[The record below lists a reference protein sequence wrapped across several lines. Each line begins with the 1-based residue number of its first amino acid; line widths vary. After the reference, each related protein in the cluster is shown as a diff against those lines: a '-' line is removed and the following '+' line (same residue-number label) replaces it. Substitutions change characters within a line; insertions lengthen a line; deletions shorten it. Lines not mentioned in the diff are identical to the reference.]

1 MLRYVYTETEEH
13 CIVDLFRTWSKTL
26 TAARVINAIPI
37 EEHKDIFVLSARPFA
52 QKAVKEFAKQIG
64 ATAIEGD
71 NSIETFAAK
80 LHSSSIKPRLLIV
93 ADSKTDRKAVAE
105 AFYSN
110 IRIPVIAFA
119 DVDASMRYVD
129 IGIPGNLTNK
139 RCIARLFW
147 LLGKTVR
154 RTRNQRWRVPVL
166 SILVVV
172 VKVLKAEN

>member
-1 MLRYVYTETEEH
+1 MESEFFL
-13 CIVDLFRTWSKTL
+13 
-26 TAARVINAIPI
+26 
-37 EEHKDIFVLSARPFA
+37 
-52 QKAVKEFAKQIG
+52 QAV
-64 ATAIEGD
+64 T
-71 NSIETFAAK
+71 
-80 LHSSSIKPRLLIV
+80 
-93 ADSKTDRKAVAE
+93 E
-105 AFYSN
+105 AFCSN

-147 LLGKTVR
+147 LLGKIVR
-154 RTRNQRWRVPVL
+154 RTRNQSWRVPVL